1 MVKTYVIGPM
11 PTNCYIFTD
20 ENTGVSAV
28 IDPAYPSKNLL
39 STLKNMNVQYIFITH
54 AHADHIMGLN
64 AVKEQTGAKIV
75 CHKNAGTKLLSE
87 EDSLYCHL
95 QSMYM
100 QPFTPIKA
108 DILVNDGDKIK
119 VGDTQFE
126 VMHTMGHTD
135 DSVCFVSDSIIF
147 SGDTV
152 FNQSYGRTDLPT
164 GNSTQLIQS
173 FERLFNIAGD
183 RAVYPGHSDSTTL
196 SFERKYNPI
205 VAYLH
210 AE

>member
-11 PTNCYIFTD
+11 PTNCYVFTD

-28 IDPAYPSKNLL
+28 VDPAYPSENLL
-39 STLKNMNVQYIFITH
+39 SALKKTDVKYIFITH
-54 AHADHIMGLN
+54 AHADHIMGLSE
-64 AVKEQTGAKIV
+64 VKELTGAKIV
-75 CHKNAGTKLLSE
+75 CHKNAGAKLTSAQ
-87 EDSLYCHL
+87 DSLYNHL
-95 QSMYM
+95 QGMYTH
-100 QPFTPIKA
+100 QFTPINA
-108 DILVNDGDKIK
+108 DILVTDGDKIAI
-119 VGDTQFE
+119 GDTQFE
-126 VMHTMGHTD
+126 VIHTPGHTD
-135 DSVCFVSDSIIF
+135 GAVCFVNDEIIF

-164 GNSTQLIQS
+164 GSSAQLIQS
-173 FERLFNIAGD
+173 FERLFLIAGD
-183 RAVYPGHSDSTTL
+183 RAVYPGHGDSTTL

>member
-1 MVKTYVIGPM
+1 M
-11 PTNCYIFTD
+11 
-20 ENTGVSAV
+20 SAV
-28 IDPAYPSKNLL
+28 IDPAYPSENLL

-75 CHKNAGTKLLSE
+75 CHKNAGAKLLSE

-95 QSMYM
+95 QSMYT

-126 VMHTMGHTD
+126 VVHTMGHTD

-196 SFERKYNPI
+196 SFERKYNLI
-205 VAYLH
+205 VAHLH